1 MKKATN
7 TRSTRKR
14 KTVGNVRSKARK
26 TLFTEAKLNENIF
39 IIFMAFMVFVVF
51 ITYIVDSNKKEYD
64 IKNGTIDAKEIFGE
78 LPKDF
83 SDYNDI
89 ADNNVFGNTKVSRNV
104 YYSMVL
110 ARKLELYK
118 NGDITK
124 EEYVRNVKK
133 YNALINK

>member
-14 KTVGNVRSKARK
+14 KTVGNVKSRARK
-26 TLFTEAKLNENIF
+26 TLTETKLNENVF
-39 IIFMAFMVFVVF
+39 IIFMVFMVFVVF
-51 ITYIVDSNKKEYD
+51 ITYIVDSNKKEYN

-83 SDYNDI
+83 ADYNDI
-89 ADNNVFGNTKVSRNV
+89 SNNNVFGNAKVSRNV

-118 NGDITK
+118 NGDITE
-124 EEYVRNVKK
+124 EEYVKNVKK
-133 YNALINK
+133 YNSLINK

>member
-14 KTVGNVRSKARK
+14 KPASNVKSKVRK
-26 TLFTEAKLNENIF
+26 TLLAETKLNENVF
-39 IIFMAFMVFVVF
+39 IIFMVFMVFIVF
-51 ITYIVDSNKKEYD
+51 MTYVIDGNRKEEN
-64 IKNGTIDAKEIFGE
+64 IKNGVINTKEIFGE

-83 SDYNDI
+83 SDYS
-89 ADNNVFGNTKVSRNV
+89 DNNVFGNAKVSRNV

-118 NGDITK
+118 SGDITK
-124 EEYVRNVKK
+124 EEYVKNVKK
-133 YNALINK
+133 YNQLINK

>member
-14 KTVGNVRSKARK
+14 KTVGNVKSRARK
-26 TLFTEAKLNENIF
+26 TLTETKLNENVF
-39 IIFMAFMVFVVF
+39 IIFMVFMVFIVF
-51 ITYIVDSNKKEYD
+51 ITYIVDSNKKEYN

-83 SDYNDI
+83 TDYNDI
-89 ADNNVFGNTKVSRNV
+89 SNNNVFGNAKVSRNV

-118 NGDITK
+118 NGDITE
-124 EEYVRNVKK
+124 EEYVKNVKK
-133 YNALINK
+133 YNSLINK

>member
-14 KTVGNVRSKARK
+14 KTVGNVKSRARK
-26 TLFTEAKLNENIF
+26 TLTETKLNENVF
-39 IIFMAFMVFVVF
+39 IIFMVFMVFVVF
-51 ITYIVDSNKKEYD
+51 ITYIVDSNKKEYN

-83 SDYNDI
+83 TDYNDI
-89 ADNNVFGNTKVSRNV
+89 SNNNVFGNAKVSRNV

-118 NGDITK
+118 NGDITE
-124 EEYVRNVKK
+124 EEYVKNVKK
-133 YNALINK
+133 YNSLINK